1 MSKVSSKNRE
11 WRRTPRW
18 IALAIVF
25 CSLSHVG
32 RGQTPSTFGII
43 VEGKLTVGLLDRSPQ
58 VLDRTDIAKLPHKGV
73 KVKVAGSKF
82 SIYSGVP
89 LKELLEHVGAAF
101 NTGQQQVN
109 LGSIVVVESVDGPS
123 VVFATA
129 EIDSA
134 LTAKRILLADSK
146 DGKSLAA
153 PEGPF
158 RIIVPDEKE
167 PTRWVKQ
174 VWAIYIAQ
182 VAGPSKRP

>member
-1 MSKVSSKNRE
+1 MNRE
-11 WRRTPRW
+11 WRQTPRW
-18 IALAIVF
+18 SLIALAVAF
-25 CSLSHVG
+25 CGISQVS

-43 VEGKLTVGLLDRSPQ
+43 VEGKLTVGLLGRSPQ
-58 VLDRTDIAKLPHKGV
+58 VLDRSDIAKLPHKAV
-73 KVKVAGSKF
+73 KVRVAGGKLSL
-82 SIYSGVP
+82 YSGVP
-89 LKELLEHVGAAF
+89 LKELLEHVGSVF
-101 NTGQQQVN
+101 NTAQQSVN

-158 RIIVPDEKE
+158 
-167 PTRWVKQ
+167 
-174 VWAIYIAQ
+174 
-182 VAGPSKRP
+182 